1 MQPII
6 LQGRQAFS
14 DFRLTALRN
23 ALNAAIDAHDIAEI
37 DAVECTFIETASNLD
52 DQTTARAFALLA
64 AERHFDHQNNNG
76 GFFVTPRKG
85 TISPWSTKATDIF
98 HNCALTAVA
107 RVERGIHFRI
117 TTADGLILSIT
128 DLGLALL
135 ALHDRMTEAVYE
147 VDDVADFFSH
157 LAPAPLR
164 TVPLMAE
171 GPAAFARANID
182 WGLAMSPAEIDYLV
196 KAYQKMERDPT
207 DAELVMFSQVNSE
220 HCRHKI
226 FNADWIIDG
235 QKSELSLFSMIRNTH
250 KLNPAGTLSAYSDN
264 CGVIP
269 GSPADWWE
277 VDQKGPSKTYRK
289 TPSQLDILC
298 KVETHNHPTAISP
311 FPGAATGVGGEI
323 RDEGAT
329 GIGGRPKAG
338 ISAFMVSNLE
348 VPGYTQPWEK
358 HIAEHPTR
366 MASPLDIMLEGPIGG
381 AAFGNEFGRP
391 QLCGLFRT
399 LQLEHNGQ
407 HRGYHKPIM
416 VAGGMGNMK
425 REHVDKKPI
434 PPTALILQLG
444 GPAMKIGL
452 GGGAASSIGAGSQS
466 AALDFD
472 SVQRGNPEM
481 ERRCQ
486 QVIDGCIALG
496 ADNPMLSIHDI
507 GAGGLS
513 NGLPELVEATGGRF
527 HLRNIHNEDASMS
540 PMEIWCNES
549 QERYV
554 MAVMPDRID
563 DFTALCTRERCP
575 VAIVG
580 EATDDGRLILEDSHF
595 ENKPIDME
603 MDVLLGK
610 TPKMLKDVT
619 RLVETH
625 AELDLSAIEL
635 PDAIDRVLRFPAVAN
650 KSFLITIADRSIT
663 GMVARDQM
671 VGPWQTP
678 VADVAVTAT
687 SMDSTT
693 GEAMAMGERT
703 PIAILNAAASGRIAI
718 GECLTNIAAAH
729 VGQIGNVKLSANWMV
744 AAGEAGEDANL
755 YDTVKAIGMELCP
768 ALGICIPVGKDSM
781 SMRTSWKDSQGQDHK
796 QVSPLSLMVSGFS
809 SAVDIRKTVTPDLK
823 STNSALLL
831 LDLGNGQNRLGGST
845 LAQVY
850 NQIGNEVPDLDDPN
864 KFLGFFN
871 AIQELLKEGLI
882 LSYHDRSDGGLLA
895 TLAEMSIAGRKG
907 INVVLDK
914 LVAQRS
920 EENVAS
926 SESAT
931 SNVGARLVTPAEPSV
946 GARLVTPAAPK
957 PESRSSG
964 IQSPLSPLSPLGALP
979 ALFAEE
985 LGAVLEIDKTKL
997 ASVIQVLAKHRISDI
1012 SHLIGNTT
1020 AENTLNISLNNEEI
1034 YSESV
1039 TTLNRAWSELS
1050 FRMQAQRDNPACA
1063 REEYDALLQENQ
1075 GIQIK
1080 PSFSVKEVEATL
1092 LSLSS
1097 GEDKATGVSLPQSEP
1112 TDPKLHPSPFTLDP
1126 SGAKRPRVAIFRE
1139 QGINGQ
1145 NEMAF
1150 AFDRA
1155 GFESVDV
1162 HMTDLLSA
1170 TVDLKDF
1177 AGLVACGGFSYGD
1190 VLGAG
1195 TGWAKSVLYNHTL
1208 KAIFQAFFEREDSF
1222 TLGVCNG
1229 CQMLSQLKDIIPG
1242 AQHWPEFKRNRSEQF
1257 EARYANVEVMESPSI
1272 FFKGMEGSLL
1282 PIPVAHGE
1290 GRADYKT
1297 TGDFEKCLT
1306 ENQITARYID
1316 HNGEPTEAY
1325 PLNPN
1330 GSPAGATGFTTT
1342 DGRATIMMP
1351 HPERCF
1357 LAVQMSYRPEDQFTG
1372 EAGPWLKMFQ
1382 NARAYVS

>member
-6 LQGRQAFS
+6 LQGRQPFS
-14 DFRLTALRN
+14 DFRLTTLKN
-23 ALNAAIDAHDIAEI
+23 ALNEMLAPVASSLVSSSKVATASEITCIDAAE
-37 DAVECTFIETASNLD
+37 VYFIESESALD
-52 DQTTARAFALLA
+52 DQTTERAFTLLA
-64 AERHFDHQNNNG
+64 AEQHFSREG
-76 GFFVTPRKG
+76 GFYVTPRKG

-98 HNCALTAVA
+98 HNCDLGDIL
-107 RVERGIHFRI
+107 RVEHGIHFCI
-117 TTADGLILSIT
+117 TTKDGLVLDAE

-135 ALHDRMTEAVYE
+135 ALYDKMTEAVYT
-147 VDDVADFFSH
+147 DVADFFQH
-157 LAPAPLR
+157 LQPAPLR

-171 GPAAFARANID
+171 GPESFKKANID
-182 WGLAMSPAEIDYLV
+182 WGLAMSPDEIDYLV
-196 KAYQKMERDPT
+196 AAYQKMERDPT

-226 FNADWIIDG
+226 FNADWTVDG
-235 QKSELSLFSMIRNTH
+235 AKSELSLFDMIRNTH
-250 KLNPAGTLSAYSDN
+250 KLNPEGTLSAYSDN

-348 VPGYTQPWEK
+348 VPGYVQPWEK
-358 HIAEHPTR
+358 QLAEHPTR

-466 AALDFD
+466 EALDFD

-496 ADNPMLSIHDI
+496 EDNPILSIHDI

-527 HLRNIHNEDASMS
+527 HLRNIHNEDSSMS

-580 EATDDGRLILEDSHF
+580 CATDDGRLVLKDSHF
-595 ENKPIDME
+595 ENNPIDMA

-635 PDAIDRVLRFPAVAN
+635 PDAVDRVLRFPAVAN

-678 VADVAVTAT
+678 VADVAVTAS

-703 PIAILNAAASGRIAI
+703 PIAILNAAASGRISI
-718 GECLTNIAAAH
+718 GECLTNIAAAY
-729 VGQIGNVKLSANWMV
+729 VGKIGNIKLSANWMV

-781 SMRTSWKDSQGQDHK
+781 SMRTSWKDSAAKDQK
-796 QVSPLSLMVSGFS
+796 QVSPLSVMITGFS
-809 SAVDIRKTVTPDLK
+809 SVIDVRKTATPDLK
-823 STNSALLL
+823 STDSALMLI
-831 LDLGNGQNRLGGST
+831 DLGAGKNRLGGST

-850 NQIGNEVPDLDDPN
+850 NQIGNKTPDLDDPAR
-864 KFLGFFN
+864 FVSFFN
-871 AIQELLKEGLI
+871 SIQQLLADGLI

-895 TLAEMSIAGRKG
+895 TIAEIAIAGRKG
-907 INVVLDK
+907 VTLLLDK
-914 LVAQRS
+914 LVGAQQEAESGKQGVS
-920 EENVAS
+920 EKLS
-926 SESAT
+926 
-931 SNVGARLVTPAEPSV
+931 TPHS
-946 GARLVTPAAPK
+946 
-957 PESRSSG
+957 
-964 IQSPLSPLSPLGALP
+964 ILST
-979 ALFAEE
+979 LFAEE

-997 ASVIQVLAKHRISDI
+997 ATVIQILAKHRISDI

-1020 AENTLNISLNNEEI
+1020 AEQTLNIQLNNEQLF
-1034 YSESV
+1034 SESI

-1063 REEYDALLQENQ
+1063 REEYDALLQENK

-1080 PSFSVKEVEATL
+1080 PTFDIDEVENFTSHSP
-1092 LSLSS
+1092 LSTSH
-1097 GEDKATGVSLPQSEP
+1097 SLARG
-1112 TDPKLHPSPFTLDP
+1112 TRPK
-1126 SGAKRPRVAIFRE
+1126 VAVFRE

-1162 HMTDLLSA
+1162 HMTDLLSGS
-1170 TVDLKDF
+1170 VDLADF

-1195 TGWAKSVLYNHTL
+1195 SGWARSILYNSEV
-1208 KAIFQAFFEREDSF
+1208 KDMFQTFFEREDSF

-1229 CQMLSQLKDIIPG
+1229 CQMISQLKDIIPG
-1242 AQHWPEFKRNRSEQF
+1242 AEHWPEFKRNRSEQF

-1290 GRADYKT
+1290 GRADYST

-1306 ENQITARYID
+1306 SNQITARYID
-1316 HNGEPTEAY
+1316 FNGEPTEAY
-1325 PLNPN
+1325 PANPN
-1330 GSPAGATGFTTT
+1330 GSPAGATGFTTA

-1357 LAVQMSYRPEDQFTG
+1357 RAVQMSYKPDGVFDA

-1382 NARAYVS
+1382 NARRFAAEV

>member
-14 DFRLTALRN
+14 DFRLTALQK
-23 ALNAAIDAHDIAEI
+23 ALNDAFSAQAPTAEIARI
-37 DAVECTFIETASNLD
+37 DAVEVYFIETTSLD
-52 DQTTARAFALLA
+52 AQTTERAFALLG
-64 AERHFDHQNNNG
+64 AEQHFARKG

-98 HNCALTAVA
+98 HNCALDAVH
-107 RVERGIHFRI
+107 RVEHGIHYSI
-117 TTADGLILSIT
+117 TTGDGRVLGPEE
-128 DLGLALL
+128 LGLALL
-135 ALHDRMTEAVYE
+135 ALYDRMTEAVYT
-147 VDDVADFFSH
+147 DLSDFFQH
-157 LAPAPLR
+157 LEPAPLR
-164 TVPLMAE
+164 SVPLMAE
-171 GPAAFARANID
+171 GPAALKKANID
-182 WGLAMSPAEIDYLV
+182 WGLAMSPDEIDYLV
-196 KAYQKMERDPT
+196 AAYQKMQRDPT

-226 FNADWIIDG
+226 FNADWIVDG
-235 QKSELSLFSMIRNTH
+235 EKSERSLFSMIRNTH
-250 KLNPAGTLSAYSDN
+250 QLNPEGVLVAYSDN
-264 CGVIP
+264 SGVLEGFP
-269 GSPADWWE
+269 GDWWE
-277 VDQKGPSKTYRK
+277 VDQKSDFNYRK

-338 ISAFMVSNLE
+338 LAGFMVSNLE
-348 VPGYTQPWEK
+348 VPGYPLPWEQP
-358 HIAEHPTR
+358 IAEHPAR
-366 MASPLDIMLEGPIGG
+366 MASPMEIMLEGPIGG

-391 QLCGLFRT
+391 QLCGMFRT

-416 VAGGMGNMK
+416 CAGGMGNLK
-425 REHVDKKPI
+425 REHVAKKDI
-434 PPTALILQLG
+434 PPTALIIQLG

-466 AALDFD
+466 EALDFD

-496 ADNPMLSIHDI
+496 AENPMLSIHDI

-527 HLRNIHNEDASMS
+527 HLRKIHNEDRSMS

-554 MAVMPDRID
+554 MGIMPDRLA
-563 DFTALCTRERCP
+563 DFEALCERERCP
-575 VAIVG
+575 FAVVG
-580 EATDDGRLILEDSHF
+580 EATNDGQLVLEDAHF
-595 ENKPIDME
+595 KNKPIDME
-603 MDVLLGK
+603 MSVLLGK

-619 RLVETH
+619 RLVEEH
-625 AELDLSAIEL
+625 ADLDVSGIKL

-663 GMVARDQM
+663 GMVTRDQM

-678 VADVAVTAT
+678 VADVAVTST
-687 SMDSTT
+687 TMDATT

-729 VGQIGNVKLSANWMV
+729 VGGIGQIKLSANWMV
-744 AAGEAGEDANL
+744 AAGEPGEDANL
-755 YDTVKAIGMELCP
+755 YDTVKAVGMELCP

-781 SMRTSWKDSQGQDHK
+781 SMRTSWQDSKGKDHK
-796 QVSPLSLMVSGFS
+796 QVSPLSLMVTGFAS
-809 SAVDIRKTVTPDLK
+809 VEDVRKTVTPDLK
-823 STNSALLL
+823 SSDSALLL
-831 LDLGNGQNRLGGST
+831 IDLGNGQNRLGGST

-850 NQIGNEVPDLDDPN
+850 KQVGNATPDLDDPETF
-864 KFLGFFN
+864 KGFFA
-871 AIQELLKEGLI
+871 AIQELLQEDLI
-882 LSYHDRSDGGLLA
+882 LSYHDRSDGGLIA
-895 TLAEMSIAGRKG
+895 TLAEMCFAGRKG
-907 INVVLDK
+907 VSLLLDK
-914 LVAQRS
+914 IVNSAGSAVLQP
-920 EENVAS
+920 AS
-926 SESAT
+926 
-931 SNVGARLVTPAEPSV
+931 PQQPSL
-946 GARLVTPAAPK
+946 A
-957 PESRSSG
+957 
-964 IQSPLSPLSPLGALP
+964 

-985 LGAVLEIDKTKL
+985 LGAVIEIDRSQL
-997 ASVIQVLAKHRISDI
+997 PAVIQILAKHGLSKIA
-1012 SHLIGNTT
+1012 HLIGSTT
-1020 AENTLNISLNNEEI
+1020 AEQTLSIRLNNEPLFT
-1034 YSESV
+1034 ESI
-1039 TTLNRAWSELS
+1039 TSLNRAWSELS
-1050 FRMQAQRDNPACA
+1050 FHMQAQRDNPACA
-1063 REEYDALLQENQ
+1063 REEYDALLDEGNP
-1075 GIQIK
+1075 GTLIQ
-1080 PSFSVKEVEATL
+1080 PSFDIDEVERFNTSVAS
-1092 LSLSS
+1092 SLA
-1097 GEDKATGVSLPQSEP
+1097 KAPPAGPASRIPHLA
-1112 TDPKLHPSPFTLDP
+1112 
-1126 SGAKRPRVAIFRE
+1126 SGAKPRIAIFRE

-1155 GFESVDV
+1155 GFLPIDI
-1162 HMTDLLSA
+1162 HMTDLLA
-1170 TVDLKDF
+1170 GRVDLKDF

-1195 TGWAKSVLYNHTL
+1195 SGWAKSVLYNAKL
-1208 KAIFQAFFEREDSF
+1208 ADMFYAFFERPDSF

-1229 CQMLSQLKDIIPG
+1229 CQMISQLKDIIPG
-1242 AQHWPEFKRNRSEQF
+1242 AEHWPQFVRNRSEQF
-1257 EARYANVEVMESPSI
+1257 EARYANVEVLKTPSI
-1272 FFKGMEGSLL
+1272 FFQGMEGSRL

-1290 GRADYKT
+1290 GRADFSA
-1297 TGDFEKCLT
+1297 TGDLEKCRSQDLVSL
-1306 ENQITARYID
+1306 RYI
-1316 HNGEPTEAY
+1316 NAEGQPSERY
-1325 PLNPN
+1325 PANPN
-1330 GSPAGATGFTTT
+1330 GSPAGATAFTTP
-1342 DGRATIMMP
+1342 DGRATILMP

-1357 LAVQMSYRPEDQFTG
+1357 RALQMSYRPKDQFTG

-1382 NARAYVS
+1382 NARRTIN

>member
-6 LQGRQAFS
+6 LQGRPAFS
-14 DFRLTALRN
+14 DFRLTALQN
-23 ALNAAIDAHDIAEI
+23 ALNTAAPELAIDSV
-37 DAVECTFIETASNLD
+37 DAVECYFIESANVLD
-52 DQTTARAFALLA
+52 DQTTERAFALLA
-64 AERHFDHQNNNG
+64 ANHHLEREG

-85 TISPWSTKATDIF
+85 TISPWSSKATDIF
-98 HNCALTAVA
+98 QNCAIEGIA
-107 RVERGIHFRI
+107 RVERGIHFRL
-117 TTADGLILSIT
+117 TSKDGIVLGIE
-128 DLGLALL
+128 DLGLAVL
-135 ALHDRMTEAVYE
+135 ALHDRMTEAVY
-147 VDDVADFFSH
+147 DDVSDFFRHFEPSE
-157 LAPAPLR
+157 LR

-171 GPAAFARANID
+171 GPAAFDKANID
-182 WGLAMSPAEIDYLV
+182 WGLAMSPPEIDYLV

-226 FNADWIIDG
+226 FNADWIVDG
-235 QKSELSLFSMIRNTH
+235 EKSELSLFSMIRNTH
-250 KLNPAGTLSAYSDN
+250 KLNPEGTLSAYSDN

-277 VDQKGPSKTYRK
+277 VDQKGATKTYRK
-289 TPSQLDILC
+289 TPGQLDILC

-358 HIAEHPTR
+358 SIAEHPKR

-391 QLCGLFRT
+391 QLCGMFRT

-466 AALDFD
+466 EALDFD

-496 ADNPMLSIHDI
+496 DENPMLSIHDI

-527 HLRNIHNEDASMS
+527 HLRNIHNEDSSMS

-554 MAVMPDRID
+554 MAVMPDRIA
-563 DFTALCTRERCP
+563 DFEALCTRERCP

-580 EATDDGRLILEDSHF
+580 EATDDGQLVLEDSHF
-595 ENKPIDME
+595 ENNPIDME
-603 MDVLLGK
+603 MGVLLGK
-610 TPKMLKDVT
+610 TPKMLKDCT
-619 RLVETH
+619 RLVEDH
-625 AELDLSAIEL
+625 AELDTSAIEL
-635 PDAIDRVLRFPAVAN
+635 ADAVDRVLRFPAVASKN
-650 KSFLITIADRSIT
+650 FLITIADRSIT

-687 SMDSTT
+687 SMDVYT
-693 GEAMAMGERT
+693 GEAMALGERT
-703 PIAILNAAASGRIAI
+703 PIAIINAAASGRISI
-718 GECLTNIAAAH
+718 GECLTNIAAAY
-729 VGQIGNVKLSANWMV
+729 VGKIGNIKLSANWMV

-755 YDTVKAIGMELCP
+755 YDTVKTIGMELCP

-781 SMRTSWKDSQGQDHK
+781 SMRTSWKDSAGKDQK
-796 QVSPLSLMVSGFS
+796 QVSPLSVMITGFS
-809 SAVDIRKTVTPDLK
+809 SVIDVRKTATPDLK
-823 STNSALLL
+823 STDSALLL
-831 LDLGNGQNRLGGST
+831 LDLGAGKNRLGGST

-850 NQIGNEVPDLDDPN
+850 NQIGNATPDLDDPE
-864 KFLGFFN
+864 KFKGFFN
-871 AIQELLKEGLI
+871 AIQELLSTNSL
-882 LSYHDRSDGGLLA
+882 LSYHDRGDGGLLA

-907 INVVLDK
+907 MVIVLDK
-914 LVAQRS
+914 LVEHS
-920 EENVAS
+920 EPLELATTAD
-926 SESAT
+926 SA
-931 SNVGARLVTPAEPSV
+931 AILA
-946 GARLVTPAAPK
+946 
-957 PESRSSG
+957 
-964 IQSPLSPLSPLGALP
+964 

-985 LGAVLEIDKTKL
+985 LGAVLEIDKSKL
-997 ASVIQVLAKHRISDI
+997 ASVMAIFAKHNISDI
-1012 SHLIGNTT
+1012 AHLIGTT
-1020 AENTLNISLNNEEI
+1020 NNSDQLNISVANESI

-1050 FRMQAQRDNPACA
+1050 YQMQAKRDNPKCA
-1063 REEYDALLQENQ
+1063 QEEYDVLLEDSK

-1080 PSFSVKEVEATL
+1080 PTFDVTAVDTFTPATFNL
-1092 LSLSS
+1092 PTSS
-1097 GEDKATGVSLPQSEP
+1097 AK
-1112 TDPKLHPSPFTLDP
+1112 PKI
-1126 SGAKRPRVAIFRE
+1126 AVFRE

-1162 HMTDLLSA
+1162 HMTDLLNG
-1170 TVDLKDF
+1170 TVDLADF

-1195 TGWAKSVLYNHTL
+1195 SGWAKSVLYNPKL
-1208 KAIFQAFFEREDSF
+1208 KTMFATFFERENTF
-1222 TLGVCNG
+1222 TLGICNG
-1229 CQMLSQLKDIIPG
+1229 CQMISQLKDIIPG
-1242 AQHWPEFKRNRSEQF
+1242 AEHWPQFVRNRSEQF

-1290 GRADYKT
+1290 GRADYST

-1306 ENQITARYID
+1306 GNQITARYID
-1316 HNGEPTEAY
+1316 FNGEPTEVY
-1325 PLNPN
+1325 PANPN
-1330 GSPAGATGFTTT
+1330 GSPAGATGFTTA

-1351 HPERCF
+1351 HPERLF
-1357 LAVQMSYRPEDQFTG
+1357 RSVQMSYRPDDQFTG

-1382 NARAYVS
+1382 NARTYVG

>member
-6 LQGRQAFS
+6 LQGRPAFS
-14 DFRLTALRN
+14 DFRLTALQD
-23 ALNAAIDAHDIAEI
+23 ALNTAAPELDIASI
-37 DAVECTFIETASNLD
+37 DAVEVYFIESDNPLD
-52 DQTTARAFALLA
+52 DQTTERTFALLA
-64 AERHFDHQNNNG
+64 ANHHFQRAG

-85 TISPWSTKATDIF
+85 TISPWSSKATDIF
-98 HNCALTAVA
+98 HNCALEDIA
-107 RVERGIHFRI
+107 RVERGIHFQLV
-117 TTADGLILSIT
+117 AEDGVILSHE
-128 DLGLALL
+128 DLGLAVL
-135 ALHDRMTEAVYE
+135 ALHDRMTEAVYS
-147 VDDVADFFSH
+147 DVSDFFNH
-157 LAPAPLR
+157 FEPAPLR

-171 GPAAFARANID
+171 GPEAFARANID
-182 WGLAMSPAEIDYLV
+182 WGLAMSAPEIDYLV
-196 KAYQKMERDPT
+196 NAYQKMERDPT

-226 FNADWIIDG
+226 FNADWIVDG
-235 QKSELSLFSMIRNTH
+235 EKSECSLFSMIRNTH
-250 KLNPAGTLSAYSDN
+250 KLNSEGTLSAYSDN

-269 GSPADWWE
+269 GSLADWWE
-277 VDQKGPSKTYRK
+277 VDQVGPTKTYRK

-348 VPGYTQPWEK
+348 VPDYIQAWEK
-358 HIAEHPTR
+358 PIAEHPTR

-391 QLCGLFRT
+391 QLCGMFRT
-399 LQLEHNGQ
+399 LQFEHNGQ

-466 AALDFD
+466 EALDFD

-527 HLRNIHNEDASMS
+527 HLRNIHNEDSSMS

-554 MAVMPDRID
+554 MAVMPDRIEA
-563 DFTALCTRERCP
+563 FKALCTRERCP

-580 EATDDGRLILEDSHF
+580 EATDDGQLVLEDSHF
-595 ENKPIDME
+595 ENNPIDME
-603 MDVLLGK
+603 MSVLLGK

-619 RLVETH
+619 RLVESH
-625 AELDLSAIEL
+625 ADLDTAAIEL
-635 PDAIDRVLRFPAVAN
+635 PDAIDRVLRFPAVASKN
-650 KSFLITIADRSIT
+650 FLITIADRSIT

-687 SMDSTT
+687 SMDVYT
-693 GEAMAMGERT
+693 GEAMAIGERT
-703 PIAILNAAASGRIAI
+703 PIAVLNAAASGRISI
-718 GECLTNIAAAH
+718 GECLTNIASAY
-729 VGQIGNVKLSANWMV
+729 VGKIGNIKLSANWMV
-744 AAGEAGEDANL
+744 AAGEDGEDANL
-755 YDTVKAIGMELCP
+755 YDTVKTVGMELCP

-781 SMRTSWKDSQGQDHK
+781 SMRTSWQDSQGKDHK
-796 QVSPLSLMVSGFS
+796 QVSPLSLMVTGFS
-809 SAVDIRKTVTPDLK
+809 SVEDVRKTATPDLK
-823 STNSALLL
+823 STDSALLL
-831 LDLGNGQNRLGGST
+831 LDLGAGKNRLGGST

-850 NQIGNEVPDLDDPN
+850 NQIGNATPDLDDPE
-864 KFLGFFN
+864 KFKGFFN
-871 AIQELLKEGLI
+871 AVQELLANELI
-882 LSYHDRSDGGLLA
+882 LSYHDKGDGGLLA
-895 TLAEMSIAGRKG
+895 TVAEMAIAGRKG

-914 LVAQRS
+914 ALGGTS
-920 EENVAS
+920 SAS
-926 SESAT
+926 S
-931 SNVGARLVTPAEPSV
+931 AE
-946 GARLVTPAAPK
+946 
-957 PESRSSG
+957 
-964 IQSPLSPLSPLGALP
+964 QQALP
-979 ALFAEE
+979 ALFSEE
-985 LGAVLEIDKTKL
+985 LGAVIEIDKTKL
-997 ASVIQVLAKHRISDI
+997 AEVMTVLSKHDVSDI
-1012 SHLIGNTT
+1012 THLIGNTSPEPT
-1020 AENTLNISLNNEEI
+1020 INIQLNNQQL

-1039 TTLNRAWSELS
+1039 TNLNRAWSELTYH
-1050 FRMQAQRDNPACA
+1050 MQAKRDNPVCA
-1063 REEYDALLQENQ
+1063 KEEYDSLLEENG

-1080 PSFSVKEVEATL
+1080 PTFDVDAVDQQNVASSLATA
-1092 LSLSS
+1092 SS
-1097 GEDKATGVSLPQSEP
+1097 ESAPR
-1112 TDPKLHPSPFTLDP
+1112 PK
-1126 SGAKRPRVAIFRE
+1126 VAIFRE

-1155 GFESVDV
+1155 GFEVIDV
-1162 HMTDLLSA
+1162 HMTDLLGG
-1170 TVDLKDF
+1170 TVDLADF
-1177 AGLVACGGFSYGD
+1177 VGLVACGGFSYGD

-1195 TGWAKSVLYNHTL
+1195 SGWAKSVLYNATL
-1208 KAIFQAFFEREDSF
+1208 KNMFQAFFERENTF
-1222 TLGVCNG
+1222 TLGICNG
-1229 CQMLSQLKDIIPG
+1229 CQMISQLKDIIPG
-1242 AQHWPEFKRNRSEQF
+1242 AAHWPQFVRNKSEQF
-1257 EARYANVEVMESPSI
+1257 EARYANVEIMESPSI
-1272 FFKGMEGSLL
+1272 FFKGMAGSLL

-1290 GRADYKT
+1290 GRADFSA

-1306 ENQITARYID
+1306 ENQISARYID
-1316 HNGEPTEAY
+1316 HNGEPTESY
-1325 PLNPN
+1325 PANPN

-1351 HPERCF
+1351 HPERLF
-1357 LAVQMSYRPEDQFTG
+1357 RAVQMSYRPNDQFTG

-1382 NARAYVS
+1382 NARNYVG